1 MRFVG
6 VFCRKTCVAFAPVF
20 SWLSP
25 SGKPKDFSD
34 LHELDIESEAGY
46 LLRRKMIEWLSA
58 ESGSGYTIGFVG
70 DKAVCQI
77 LPQPIHA
84 PVILK
89 ICDPPG
95 NLIGSATSFV
105 DAKLWCE
112 KQIGHLLNGS
122 LSLK

>member
-1 MRFVG
+1 
-6 VFCRKTCVAFAPVF
+6 
-20 SWLSP
+20 
-25 SGKPKDFSD
+25 
-34 LHELDIESEAGY
+34 
-46 LLRRKMIEWLSA
+46 MIEWLSA

-84 PVILK
+84 PVIWK
-89 ICDPPG
+89 ICDPRG

-112 KQIGHLLNGS
+112 KRIGNHIGEN
-122 LSLK
+122 